1 MAKCKD
7 FPRILVPSATLFFSC
22 GCITILG
29 LVASRLVACDLGSS
43 LYTWTSILGIVL
55 AGLSAGSYFGGRIAD
70 RHHPRRALA
79 VLFGLASAA
88 CVGLIVVNNAVAA
101 WAWMW
106 RLSWPAH
113 VFVHVLLV
121 FLAPSFLLGTVGP
134 VIVKTALE
142 QGLASGRTL
151 GDVYAC
157 AAAGALVGTL
167 LAGFYLIAA
176 FGVTTIIWGLG
187 AALLAIAILYWTS
200 CWVMYLWAMVFGA
213 MLTMGMAPADWAQD
227 AGSTAMLRRP
237 VDPNVVYEDETAYNR
252 IAVRRISNRPDK
264 RALVQDKLTRTE
276 VILGDE
282 TNLQY
287 FYARVWAALTQGL
300 CKNTITPSMM
310 VLGSGGYAFPRYLQ
324 TVWPNGCV
332 EVVEVDPDAT
342 KAAVSSLGLGRNTR
356 IRTVNMD
363 AGGYVNQLLHSQ
375 ARDGLRKYDVIY
387 EDVVDD
393 YAVPSYLVTQE
404 FNDKIACLLTDDG
417 VYMVNL
423 IDAYDNGQL
432 VGVVVNTL
440 KQTFS
445 HVYVITSEI
454 SLPSLRD
461 SFVVVAARRQID
473 PGAILAEQNPHLRF
487 WLLDDL
493 DMEFLS
499 EQAGRAVL
507 TDDYAPVEHLLT
519 PVVRQG
525 ATEILADRRMREAAG
540 FQAAHEYKQS
550 IARYKEAVD
559 LNPSL
564 ALVAFKEIGLM
575 HLTQNQP
582 EQAVTA
588 FEEAL
593 KGRVEAGLKHA
604 EIGEVHMRLGIL
616 LDRMNRRKESNEH
629 LAKAAQ
635 SFRIELQ
642 ENSGFIVVW
651 DWLGEVQAMTGDFK
665 DASDAFAKALALE
678 PANADHYRKLA
689 RALELQNRYDEAIA
703 VVRRHIQ
710 LMQEQGDKEMA
721 GQLRTYIDLLEYKKV
736 KRSR

>member
-1 MAKCKD
+1 MGKSKEFA
-7 FPRILVPSATLFFSC
+7 RILVASATLFFSC
-22 GCITILG
+22 GCIVILE
-29 LVASRLVACDLGSS
+29 LAASRLVACDLGSS
-43 LYTWTSILGIVL
+43 LYTWTSILGVVL
-55 AGLSAGSYFGGRIAD
+55 AGLSLGSYAGGRIAD
-70 RHHPRRALA
+70 RYHPRRALA

-88 CVGLIVVNNAVAA
+88 CVGIIVVNNAVGA
-101 WAWMW
+101 WTWLW
-106 RLSWPAH
+106 HLSWPAH
-113 VFVHVLLV
+113 VFTHVLLV
-121 FLAPSFLLGTVGP
+121 FLVPSFLLGTTGP

-142 QGLASGRTL
+142 KGLAPGRTL
-151 GDVYAC
+151 GDICAC
-157 AAAGALVGTL
+157 GAAGAIAGTL

-176 FGVTTIIWGLG
+176 FGVATIIWALG
-187 AALLAIAILYWTS
+187 AALLAMAILYWTS

-213 MLTMGMAPADWAQD
+213 LLTMGMAPADWAQD
-227 AGSTAMLRRP
+227 TGSAAMLRRP
-237 VDPNVVYEDETAYNR
+237 ADPNVVYEDETAYNH
-252 IAVRRISNRPDK
+252 IIVRRMSNRPDK
-264 RALVQDKLTRTE
+264 RALVQDKLPRAE
-276 VILGDE
+276 AILGDE

-287 FYARVWAALTQGL
+287 FYARVWAALTRGL
-300 CKNTITPSMM
+300 CRNKVTPSMM

-324 TVWPNGCV
+324 AVWPNGGV
-332 EVVEVDPDAT
+332 EVVEIDPDAT
-342 KAAVSSLGLGRNTR
+342 KAAVSALGLDRNTR

-363 AGGYVNQLLHSQ
+363 ARGHVNQLLHGQ

-387 EDVVDD
+387 EDIVDD
-393 YAVPSYLVTQE
+393 YAVPSCLVTQE
-404 FNDKIACLLTDDG
+404 FNDQIACLLTDDG
-417 VYMVNL
+417 AYMVNL

-432 VGVVVNTL
+432 IGAVVNTL

-445 HVYVITSEI
+445 YVYVITSEI

-461 SFVVVAARRQID
+461 SFMVVATRRQID
-473 PGAILAEQNPHLRF
+473 PGAILAEQNPHLKF
-487 WLLDDL
+487 WLLDDS

-499 EQAGRAVL
+499 EQAGYAVL

-519 PVVRQG
+519 PVVQQG
-525 ATEILADRRMREAAG
+525 ATEILAERRMRKAAVL
-540 FQAAHEYKQS
+540 QAAHEYEQS

-564 ALVAFKEIGLM
+564 ALAAFKEIGLM
-575 HLTQNQP
+575 CLAQNQP
-582 EQAVTA
+582 EQAVA
-588 FEEAL
+588 SFEEAL
-593 KGRVEAGLKHA
+593 KSRVEAGLKHA
-604 EIGEVHMRLGIL
+604 EIGEIHMRLGIQ
-616 LDRMNRRKESNEH
+616 LDRMNRRKESDEH

-642 ENSGFIVVW
+642 ENPGFIVVW

-678 PANADHYRKLA
+678 PANVDHYRKLA

-710 LMQEQGDKEMA
+710 LMQEQGNKEMA